1 MGEFLYGTPDCVARW
16 YSDFRRFSQVA
27 LASVDIFHAVAATE
41 EHVRHGRHYLVPLVA
56 VVGRAANAK
65 SAVDDFVK

>member
-1 MGEFLYGTPDCVARW
+1 M
-16 YSDFRRFSQVA
+16 A

-41 EHVRHGRHYLVPLVA
+41 EHVRHGRYYLVPLVA
-56 VVGRAANAK
+56 VVGGAANTK